1 MKDLSDWI
9 NVFFIGMA
17 MLVILNLFLP
27 RVNYPVKHRN
37 KNNMMEFSQFTNSS
51 GFDEPIEQP
60 GDEPIEKPDEIP
72 DDEPIEKP
80 DEKDLKIQ
88 ELEKEIQHYK
98 ERIDDFRS
106 QYSIL
111 ETLVKNSLVVKED
124 VNSD

>member
-51 GFDEPIEQP
+51 GFDEPIE
-60 GDEPIEKPDEIP
+60 
-72 DDEPIEKP
+72 KP